1 MGKFQNI
8 DPKSVTVFDVLRHHL
23 ALNRNSKYRNHNLD
37 KMFQCLI
44 LCVMIIDIIN
54 YMICLLRWNGLKGN
68 LNNGLVMQSLV
79 SCWSQQK
86 LKTLIFMTIMLN
98 FGPCYNNWNRI
109 LGWALIA
116 LFQKGPFCTWLCN
129 FVFGPNYGPQN
140 IDPKSVTLFDTLRH
154 FRHILYKSIT
164 KNVTVIVTYT
174 TIPLFWWFIVLYM
187 QY

>member
-109 LGWALIA
+109 LGWALKA
-116 LFQKGPFCTWLCN
+116 LFQKGPFCIW
-129 FVFGPNYGPQN
+129 Y
-140 IDPKSVTLFDTLRH
+140 VTLYLAQTMVHRILIQNPSRSLTL
-154 FRHILYKSIT
+154 Y
-164 KNVTVIVTYT
+164 VIFATFYT
-174 TIPLFWWFIVLYM
+174 NQLPETWP
-187 QY
+187 